1 MKDSETK
8 SQKSVGE
15 KLEAPIQI
23 TPDELEKVAGG
34 RAAQVDNKI
43 KTTTTGPNPPN
54 PVGIGKLT

>member
-23 TPDELEKVAGG
+23 APDELEKVAGG
-34 RAAQVDNKI
+34 RAAQVVKGSS
-43 KTTTTGPNPPN
+43 TATTGAVSKPAIP
-54 PVGIGKLT
+54 IGKLT

>member
-15 KLEAPIQI
+15 KLEAPIKL

-34 RAAQVDNKI
+34 MRSQV
-43 KTTTTGPNPPN
+43 KTTVSTTTMGPNPPK
-54 PVGIGKLT
+54 PIGIGKST

>member
-15 KLEAPIQI
+15 KLEAPIKL

-34 RAAQVDNKI
+34 RASQVDSKI
-43 KTTTTGPNPPN
+43 KTVLTGENPKP
-54 PVGIGKLT
+54 PIGIGKL

>member
-15 KLEAPIQI
+15 KLEAPIKL

-34 RAAQVDNKI
+34 MAARTPKGP
-43 KTTTTGPNPPN
+43 TTTGGAHPKPET
-54 PVGIGKLT
+54 IGKLTQ

>member
-15 KLEAPIQI
+15 KLEAPIKL

-34 RAAQVDNKI
+34 MAAQVDTK
-43 KTTTTGPNPPN
+43 GHDH
-54 PVGIGKLT
+54 

>member
-15 KLEAPIQI
+15 KLEAPIKL

-34 RAAQVDNKI
+34 MAARTSKGS
-43 KTTTTGPNPPN
+43 TATTGENPKP
-54 PVGIGKLT
+54 PIGIGKLT

>member
-15 KLEAPIQI
+15 KLEAPIKL

-34 RAAQVDNKI
+34 MAARTPKGP
-43 KTTTTGPNPPN
+43 TTRGGALPNPET
-54 PVGIGKLT
+54 IRKLT

>member
-15 KLEAPIQI
+15 KLEAPIKL

-34 RAAQVDNKI
+34 MAARTPKGS
-43 KTTTTGPNPPN
+43 TATTGPNPKP
-54 PVGIGKLT
+54 PIEIGKLR